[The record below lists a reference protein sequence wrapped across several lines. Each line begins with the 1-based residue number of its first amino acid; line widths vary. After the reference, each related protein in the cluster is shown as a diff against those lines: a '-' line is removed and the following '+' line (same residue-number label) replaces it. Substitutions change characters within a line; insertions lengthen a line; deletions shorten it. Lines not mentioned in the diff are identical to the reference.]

1 MGWVGTLR
9 RPGPRVGFSLGVEGS
24 ATSFFLYYLLE
35 LIPHVAGLQ
44 NLKLAA
50 TASVADSYAIP
61 AEPVHTFSAHLRS
74 HSVFT
79 PFVHQILDPFTQVF
93 TNLFTILS
101 TCSHFT
107 VPRSPARFTVHCQ
120 LGNQKGINPW
130 RRGEST
136 CTREAAG
143 RRRESSRGEQLQ
155 SGGRQQRE
163 QREHRGSRGST
174 AEGVEG
180 EQSALA
186 EGSRGSRGS
195 SCRGRISRSCS
206 EGGESCRGISCRGS
220 SRGSTKGAHS
230 SQLQSREGAAADVQ
244 RCRGAQL
251 QREQRI
257 AGSCQEPC
265 NYER

>member
-1 MGWVGTLR
+1 MLNMRVEREALERLWCVGCEKGEGAR
-9 RPGPRVGFSLGVEGS
+9 GVG
-24 ATSFFLYYLLE
+24 
-35 LIPHVAGLQ
+35 
-44 NLKLAA
+44 
-50 TASVADSYAIP
+50 YAIP
-61 AEPVHTFSAHLRS
+61 AEPVPTFSAHLRS